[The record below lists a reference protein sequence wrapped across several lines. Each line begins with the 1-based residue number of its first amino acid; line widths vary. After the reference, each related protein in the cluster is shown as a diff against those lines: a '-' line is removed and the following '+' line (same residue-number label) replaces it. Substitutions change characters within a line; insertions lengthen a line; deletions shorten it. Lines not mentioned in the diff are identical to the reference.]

1 MITGPIL
8 FRALEARIADVPGV
22 LRRLEGAAEV
32 ENISIK
38 FNVGVIDGEKAPDCD
53 RHLYVAPVIPAEEG
67 SSTTGASQA
76 KVASRKLH
84 GSLEQEPEPEVC
96 LPITQIDSIYKL
108 RLVLRTGGNPHCWRT
123 RCAML

>member
-1 MITGPIL
+1 MEGPIL

-53 RHLYVAPVIPAEEG
+53 RHLYFAPVIPAEEG

-96 LPITQIDSIYKL
+96 LNYPGRFHLQAEARIAH
-108 RLVLRTGGNPHCWRT
+108 RGNPHCWRT